1 MLLALLGA
9 IAIGLSLGIMG
20 SGGSILTVP
29 VLIYVLGHADKPAI
43 AESLAIVGGIALIGA
58 IPGAFARRIHW
69 RTVAL
74 FGVPAMAGTY
84 LGAWASLW
92 VPGTVQLLIFAVV
105 MLLAAGLMLRG
116 SSAPPTRGRSAGGG
130 AGGCGAAG
138 EPTPSTAGRGCR
150 SKPPPHPQAGERHGG
165 AALVMAEGLGV
176 GVLTGL
182 VGVGGG
188 FLIVPALVLL
198 GGLGMHRAVATSLVI
213 IVFKSGAGFWK
224 YLGVLHELDLQVD
237 WNTIGLFILV
247 GGVGAMCGARFGGRV
262 DQASLKRAFG
272 VFLIVMGVAIGWR
285 EVDRLTSRG
294 AIIAEPVSADKDAV
308 PG

>member
-9 IAIGLSLGIMG
+9 LVIGASLGVMG

-43 AESLAIVGGIALIGA
+43 AESLAIVGGIAFIGA
-58 IPGAFARRIHW
+58 IPGVLGRIVHW
-69 RTVAL
+69 RTVLL

-92 VPGTVQLLIFAVV
+92 VSGTVQLLLFAIV
-105 MLLAAGLMLRG
+105 MVLAAGLMLRKQ
-116 SSAPPTRGRSAGGG
+116 RGTTDSRSTNVGGH
-130 AGGCGAAG
+130 
-138 EPTPSTAGRGCR
+138 SY
-150 SKPPPHPQAGERHGG
+150 
-165 AALVMAEGLGV
+165 ALVICEGLGV
-176 GVLTGL
+176 GALTGL

-213 IVFKSGAGFWK
+213 IVFKSMVGLWK
-224 YLGVLHELDLQVD
+224 YLVVLSELDLHID

-247 GGVGAMCGARFGGRV
+247 GGGGAVLAGRFHRRI
-262 DQASLKRAFG
+262 DQEKLKQIFG
-272 VFLIVMGVAIGWR
+272 VFLIIMAIVIGWQ
-285 EVDRLTSRG
+285 ELSTLASDDEMSVDTVSSETNESEPASSLRAS
-294 AIIAEPVSADKDAV
+294 AEPVGWPLCSR
-308 PG
+308 

>member
-9 IAIGLSLGIMG
+9 LVIGASLGVMG

-43 AESLAIVGGIALIGA
+43 AESLAIVGGIAFIGA
-58 IPGAFARRIHW
+58 IPGVLGRIVHW
-69 RTVAL
+69 RTVLL

-92 VPGTVQLLIFAVV
+92 VSGTVQLLLFAIV
-105 MLLAAGLMLRG
+105 MVLAAGLMLRKR
-116 SSAPPTRGRSAGGG
+116 RGTTDPRSTDVGGH
-130 AGGCGAAG
+130 
-138 EPTPSTAGRGCR
+138 SY
-150 SKPPPHPQAGERHGG
+150 
-165 AALVMAEGLGV
+165 ALVIGEGLGV
-176 GVLTGL
+176 GALTGL

-213 IVFKSGAGFWK
+213 IVFKSVVGLWK
-224 YLGVLHELDLQVD
+224 YLGVLSELDLHID

-247 GGVGAMCGARFGGRV
+247 GGGGAVLAVRFRGRI
-262 DQASLKRAFG
+262 DQEKLKQGFG
-272 VFLIVMGVAIGWR
+272 VFLIIMAIAIGWQELSQLASDDEMSIDTVSR
-285 EVDRLTSRG
+285 ETKESEPVSSLRAS
-294 AIIAEPVSADKDAV
+294 AEPVGWPLCSS
-308 PG
+308 

>member
-9 IAIGLSLGIMG
+9 LVIGVSLGVMG

-58 IPGAFARRIHW
+58 IPGILSRSVHW
-69 RTVAL
+69 RTVLL

-84 LGAWASLW
+84 LGAWVSLW
-92 VPGTVQLLIFAVV
+92 VSGTVQLLLFAIV
-105 MLLAAGLMLRG
+105 MAAAAGLMLRG
-116 SSAPPTRGRSAGGG
+116 R
-130 AGGCGAAG
+130 
-138 EPTPSTAGRGCR
+138 
-150 SKPPPHPQAGERHGG
+150 GG
-165 AALVMAEGLGV
+165 AATSQPSESAGHSYALVIGEGLGV
-176 GVLTGL
+176 GALTGL

-213 IVFKSGAGFWK
+213 IVFKSAAGLWK
-224 YLGVLHELDLQVD
+224 YLAVLGELNLQVD

-247 GGVGAMCGARFGGRV
+247 GGGGAVLAARFRGRI
-262 DQASLKRAFG
+262 DQQKLKQVFG
-272 VFLIVMGVAIGWR
+272 FFLIVMAVVIGWKEMSR
-285 EVDRLTSRG
+285 IAADNKIPINSVSGKTNERKLTS
-294 AIIAEPVSADKDAV
+294 E
-308 PG
+308 